1 MAKISLSRSNIS
13 ELLKDIAE
21 DDPIL
26 IYYIC
31 HLGDSEKFKAH
42 IFDFETDCRKLA
54 DKYDITIFIPQR
66 ERKTHEPNCRLRKGN
81 ELISKELIDNQ
92 VCEKF
97 QQFFEQKDEIGNHL
111 KIDREKFRVLFWD
124 NFTFEENPEDII
136 NNELNKI
143 KNEYNISLPPNNY
156 EIYNRNGILITLHY
170 KIKDKEFYFNINV
183 KCNCKN
189 ESSKEIS
196 RKSNHFREK
205 NPYDIECAN
214 CPNKFH
220 ISHRFYYCNLYSP

>member
-1 MAKISLSRSNIS
+1 MAKISLSHLNNS
-13 ELLKDIAE
+13 ELLKDIAK

-31 HLGDSEKFKAH
+31 HLGDPEKFKAH

-66 ERKTHEPNCRLRKGN
+66 ERKTHEPNCRLRKEN

-111 KIDREKFRVLFWD
+111 KIDREKFRGLFWD

-136 NNELNKI
+136 NNELIKI
-143 KNEYNISLPPNNY
+143 KNEYKINLPPNKH

-170 KIKDKEFYFNINV
+170 ILKDEEIYFIIKV
-183 KCNCKN
+183 KCNCKKQ
-189 ESSKEIS
+189 SSNEIS
-196 RKSNHFREK
+196 LKFNHFRER
-205 NPYDIECAN
+205 NPYDIECEN
-214 CPNKFH
+214 CPKKFH
-220 ISHRFYYCNLYSP
+220 ISHNFYYCSIYSP